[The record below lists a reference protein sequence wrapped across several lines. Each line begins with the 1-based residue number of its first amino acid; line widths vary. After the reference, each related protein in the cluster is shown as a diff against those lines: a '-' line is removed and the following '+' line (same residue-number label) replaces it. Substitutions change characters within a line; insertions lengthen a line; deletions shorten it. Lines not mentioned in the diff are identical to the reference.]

1 MCPLK
6 GVGYYE
12 FGLSK
17 VLTSKE
23 LFRPQKGLL
32 VINVFPYFLKE
43 VVCCGFPSPTG
54 VTYYELVLILTV
66 CSLVS
71 VPNRGYLLWMEIK
84 LLLEVIWWIMFLS
97 PTGVTYY
104 EWIRLVT
111 WVTKCGT
118 SVSVPNRGYLLWILA
133 HNVTLKE
140 LWQLFPSPTGV
151 TYYELSRREVIG
163 KSKIIKSF
171 RPQQGLPIM
180 NP

>member
-54 VTYYELVLILTV
+54 VTYYELSSEEL
-66 CSLVS
+66 
-71 VPNRGYLLWMEIK
+71 G
-84 LLLEVIWWIMFLS
+84 
-97 PTGVTYY
+97 
-104 EWIRLVT
+104 
-111 WVTKCGT
+111 
-118 SVSVPNRGYLLWILA
+118 LA
-133 HNVTLKE
+133 YSFNKR
-140 LWQLFPSPTGV
+140 FPSPTGV
-151 TYYELSRREVIG
+151 TYYESSNVERELLENINTFPSPPGVTYYELS
-163 KSKIIKSF
+163 
-171 RPQQGLPIM
+171 M
-180 NP
+180 